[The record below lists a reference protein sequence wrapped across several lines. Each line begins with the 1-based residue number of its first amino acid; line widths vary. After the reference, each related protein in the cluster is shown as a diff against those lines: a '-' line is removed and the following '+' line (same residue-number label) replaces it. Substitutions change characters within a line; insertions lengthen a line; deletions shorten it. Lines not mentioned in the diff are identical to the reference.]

1 VLEKGVDDVLILF
14 TQDGARRVHKLTAGR
29 EEWPESLKKPELL
42 CGARSDGHLGLMGF
56 DFGKR
61 AQQAGGGA
69 RGIEQ
74 DGCKRAA
81 VVLVPCRWLQRIAA
95 EHGDAGTAGRHV
107 RRQGSGLACVQLES
121 NHGGVWLVAEQ
132 RSRLAAGRGACIEHA
147 IARCE
152 W

>member
-14 TQDGARRVHKLTAGR
+14 TQDGARRVHKLTARR

-42 CGARSDGHLGLMGF
+42 CGARSDGHLGLIGF

-95 EHGDAGTAGRHV
+95 EHGHTIAK
-107 RRQGSGLACVQLES
+107 
-121 NHGGVWLVAEQ
+121 NLVA
-132 RSRLAAGRGACIEHA
+132 AGVCSEILVQVSYPHVAKLK
-147 IARCE
+147 
-152 W
+152 